1 MSGREKNMPGGY
13 GTEGDVW
20 PTMRKQRSPI
30 RIKKSNQGK
39 LRKATRTKK
48 GSTIPVSTLRKLKNS
63 KNPVT
68 RRRATFALNARS
80 FKKVGRKKK

>member
-1 MSGREKNMPGGY
+1 MAGGY

-20 PTMRKQRSPI
+20 PTMRKKRAPI

-39 LRKATRTKK
+39 LRKATKTKK
-48 GSTIPVSTLRKLKNS
+48 GNNIPVATLRKLKKS